1 MHFEPSY
8 TAHHRPQTLL
18 KQFWG
23 NYHQL
28 FAFRPST
35 YNAKGVIIASPNRA
49 RFVLL
54 LFSSLDMIP
63 SPKIGTTERI
73 ETRTGVVGVEMYE
86 GVKLLPSKNK
96 PIDVNVTGFVKI
108 FIQTV
113 GEDGNGGL
121 SFERKKKPL
130 QTDPVSGRSG
140 DGP

>member
-8 TAHHRPQTLL
+8 TALHRPQTLL

-28 FAFRPST
+28 FAFRSSA
-35 YNAKGVIIASPNRA
+35 YNEKGVIIVSPNRA

-63 SPKIGTTERI
+63 SPKIGTRERI

-96 PIDVNVTGFVKI
+96 PIDVNVTG
-108 FIQTV
+108 
-113 GEDGNGGL
+113 L
-121 SFERKKKPL
+121 
-130 QTDPVSGRSG
+130 
-140 DGP
+140 